1 MSYYRCTGETVNS
14 AVAQVLEKFRG
25 LHLQYAITEAHQGV
39 LRIELR
45 IRVSPGAGPPQQPH
59 GLGMQLQRAIERAT
73 GYKISSFTMDF
84 LTEEIGTNG
93 NTRRGNGSH

>member
-14 AVAQVLEKFRG
+14 AVAQVLGKFRG
-25 LHLQYAITEAHQGV
+25 LQLQYAITEAHQGV

-45 IRVSPGAGPPQQPH
+45 ISVSPGSCPPQQPH
-59 GLGMQLQRAIERAT
+59 GLEMQLQRAIESAT

-84 LTEEIGTNG
+84 LTEGIVTNG
-93 NTRRGNGSH
+93 NTRSKNGSH